1 MVKDLFLKIQMQIG
15 LVVVENHFQFKVEKS
30 K

>member
-1 MVKDLFLKIQMQIG
+1 MVKDLFLKTQMQIG